1 MSHYSYPLTDERQ
14 RMLDRLEHETDA
26 NTRAEAIDT
35 AIAHYLE
42 DKSNREEHWEEFPPA
57 KLRLL
62 NTSALKVAYY
72 PKIR

>member
-1 MSHYSYPLTDERQ
+1 
-14 RMLDRLEHETDA
+14 LEHETDA

-35 AIAHYLE
+35 AISHYLE
-42 DKSNREEHWEEFPPA
+42 DKSNREEHWEEFAPA

>member
-1 MSHYSYPLTDERQ
+1 MSHYSYPLTDERM

-35 AIAHYLE
+35 AIAHFLE
-42 DKSNREEHWEEFPPA
+42 DKSNREEHWEEFAPA

>member
-1 MSHYSYPLTDERQ
+1 MSHYSYALTDERM

-26 NTRAEAIDT
+26 TTRAEAIDT
-35 AIAHYLE
+35 AMTHYLE